1 MQEVSPT
8 RYRIGDIV
16 EVQVSFAVFPMKE
29 AKYKMALIL
38 RAIAL
43 LDHAETDVSQI
54 FYYINKLT
62 FWDTYTEGTNL
73 QKPYLQAQYR
83 LTTYDQPE
91 EEDRVQWEGRWG
103 DKQCKKKISADVYGY
118 WKQLI
123 MVYSL
128 SL

>member
-62 FWDTYTEGTNL
+62 F
-73 QKPYLQAQYR
+73 
-83 LTTYDQPE
+83 
-91 EEDRVQWEGRWG
+91 
-103 DKQCKKKISADVYGY
+103 
-118 WKQLI
+118 
-123 MVYSL
+123 
-128 SL
+128 